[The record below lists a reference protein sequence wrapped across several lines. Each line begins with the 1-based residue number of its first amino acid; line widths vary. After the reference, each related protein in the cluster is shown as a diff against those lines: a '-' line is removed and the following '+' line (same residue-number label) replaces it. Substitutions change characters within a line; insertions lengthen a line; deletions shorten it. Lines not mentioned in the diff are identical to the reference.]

1 MCVVPLRKDRE
12 EAEAEVAA
20 KANRRAADPDWGQRV
35 APELGQVNPAMATA
49 MQRSVGNATLGRM
62 IAQGPAGPKVPHA
75 APGARG
81 KKRTQDEVVERGES
95 PPTNQQKTE
104 AGAATRATRSGK
116 AGATPSVKGK
126 EQRVEEE
133 IGNPTLVFTSR
144 YDGDEEHSLN
154 GDNSIGFA
162 QTATLR
168 RADGM
173 QTPAAEA
180 YDFWQEVSDE
190 SRQIVPASVN
200 YRPKK
205 SSRAWVVDGPFHPPY
220 NDEDGNVVNAA
231 DRITFVDNPGF
242 STTTRMS
249 AGYFLVDYTVRFRWK
264 VRKKQGGRFT
274 KAEPFWA
281 SDEMVHR
288 VTSAFDAENL
298 EEAVRVNHRAA
309 GNRTWNVQLPN

>member
-1 MCVVPLRKDRE
+1 MPLRKDRE
-12 EAEAEVAA
+12 EDEVAT
-20 KANRRAADPDWGQRV
+20 KANRRAAGPDSGRRV
-35 APELGQVNPAMATA
+35 APELRQVDPGMATA
-49 MQRSVGNATLGRM
+49 MQRSVGNATFGRM
-62 IAQGPAGPKVPHA
+62 IAQDPSGPKVPHA
-75 APGARG
+75 APGTRG
-81 KKRTQDEVVERGES
+81 KKRAQDEVVERGDS
-95 PPTNQQKTE
+95 PPANQQKTE

-126 EQRVEEE
+126 EKRVEEE
-133 IGNPTLVFTSR
+133 IGNPTLVFTSS
-144 YDGDEEHSLN
+144 YDGDEEQSLN
-154 GDNSIGFA
+154 GNNDIGFE

-173 QTPAAEA
+173 QTPAADA

-190 SRQIVPASVN
+190 SRQIVPTSEN
-200 YRPKK
+200 YQPKK
-205 SSRAWVVDGPFHPPY
+205 APRRAWGVDGPFRPPY
-220 NDEDGNVVNAA
+220 NDEDGNIINAA

-242 STTTRMS
+242 STSTRMS

-274 KAEPFWA
+274 KAEPFWE

-288 VTSAFDAENL
+288 VTSVFDAENP
-298 EEAVRVNHRAA
+298 EEAVRVNHQAA

>member
-1 MCVVPLRKDRE
+1 MCAVPLRKDRE
-12 EAEAEVAA
+12 EDEVAT

-35 APELGQVNPAMATA
+35 APDLRPVNPAMATA

-62 IAQGPAGPKVPHA
+62 IAQGPAGPRVPHA
-75 APGARG
+75 APSTR
-81 KKRTQDEVVERGES
+81 KRTQDEVVERGES
-95 PPTNQQKTE
+95 PPASQQKTE

-126 EQRVEEE
+126 EGRVEEE
-133 IGNPTLVFTSR
+133 IGNPTLVFTSS
-144 YDGDEEHSLN
+144 YDGDEEQSLN
-154 GDNSIGFA
+154 GNNNIGFA

-190 SRQIVPASVN
+190 SRQIVPTSVN
-200 YRPKK
+200 YQPKK
-205 SSRAWVVDGPFHPPY
+205 APRRAWGVDGPFRPPY
-220 NDEDGNVVNAA
+220 NEEDGNIIKAA

-274 KAEPFWA
+274 KAEPFWE

-288 VTSAFDAENL
+288 VTSAFDAENP
-298 EEAVRVNHRAA
+298 EEAVQVNHHAA